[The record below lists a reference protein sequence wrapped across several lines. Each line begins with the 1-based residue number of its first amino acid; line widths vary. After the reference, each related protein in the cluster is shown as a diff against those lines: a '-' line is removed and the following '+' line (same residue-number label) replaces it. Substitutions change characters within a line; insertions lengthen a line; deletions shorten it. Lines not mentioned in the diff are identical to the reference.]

1 MEWFS
6 FAPGKVALICEF
18 KDAQLC
24 PSKSGHSL
32 TELKLIELKVRLKK
46 WGFYVKQ

>member
-18 KDAQLC
+18 KDAPLC
-24 PSKSGHSL
+24 SSKSAHGL
-32 TELKLIELKVRLKK
+32 IECKLVELKVRLKK
-46 WGFYVKQ
+46 YGFSDK